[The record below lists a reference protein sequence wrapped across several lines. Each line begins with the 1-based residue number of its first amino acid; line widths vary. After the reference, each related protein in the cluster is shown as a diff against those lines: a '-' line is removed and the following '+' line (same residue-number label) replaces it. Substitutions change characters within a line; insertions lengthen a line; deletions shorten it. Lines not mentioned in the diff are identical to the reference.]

1 MFPTL
6 SLDLHFCC
14 NVWDSEMTDYVSVEI
29 DLSGRSRIIVV
40 CEEFAGA
47 YRVRI
52 DSLGQLRFIIHVTA
66 GVAGRPIFLCGIDFS
81 PSPLC
86 FKTKP
91 L

>member
-6 SLDLHFCC
+6 SLDLHFFCI
-14 NVWDSEMTDYVSVEI
+14 VWDSEMADYVSVEI

-40 CEEFAGA
+40 CEEVAGA
-47 YRVRI
+47 HRVRLE
-52 DSLGQLRFIIHVTA
+52 SLGQSRFIIHVTV
-66 GVAGRPIFLCGIDFS
+66 GVAGRPIFLSGIDFS

-86 FKTKP
+86 FHTKP